1 MRRLTPDIPPHVA
14 DVIRRL
20 PPDVKH
26 SVKQA
31 IRALAHN
38 PQIGAPLIGDLAG
51 LWKYRVRRFRIVY
64 QVDRTRWALCIV
76 AVGHRS
82 LICDELSQALQPS
95 VKRKPRA

>member
-1 MRRLTPDIPPHVA
+1 MRLLAPDIPPHVS

-31 IRALAHN
+31 IRALAQS
-38 PQIGAPLIGDLAG
+38 PQIGAPLIGELAS

-64 QVDRTRWALCIV
+64 EVDRAHRALRIV
-76 AVGHRS
+76 AVGHRAV
-82 LICDELSQALQPS
+82 IYDELSQSA
-95 VKRKPRA
+95 KRKPSEQPG

>member
-1 MRRLTPDIPPHVA
+1 MRRLAPDVPPHVA

-31 IRALAHN
+31 IRALAQD
-38 PQIGAPLIGDLAG
+38 PQIGAPLVGDLAG
-51 LWKYRVRRFRIVY
+51 FWKYRVRRFRIVY
-64 QVDRTRWALCIV
+64 QVDRPRRALRIV

-82 LICDELSQALQPS
+82 LIYDELSQAARRS
-95 VKRKPRA
+95 MKRN